1 MALLLAAST
10 SACSIIGPREQV
22 RGNMVD
28 PDALKELVP
37 GTSTRADA
45 VSLLGSPT
53 AKASFDDNRWIYI
66 GEVTQPRIASTQ
78 AVMRQQVVV
87 LTFDDKGV
95 LRNVEKLNQKNS
107 LPVDV
112 VARTTPTPG
121 GQAGFFQQLFGN
133 VGRFGPGLGGLG
145 TNTGPAGGL
154 GNSTP
159 LGSAP

>member
-1 MALLLAAST
+1 MACAALLIAVSA

-28 PDALKELVP
+28 LDSLKELVP

-45 VSLLGSPT
+45 AALLGSPT
-53 AKASFDDNRWIYI
+53 TKASFDDNRWIYI
-66 GEVTQPRIASTQ
+66 GEVTQPRIAMTQ
-78 AVMRQQVVV
+78 VVMKQQVVV

-95 LRNVEKLNQKNS
+95 LRSVKRLNDDNS

-121 GQAGFFQQLFGN
+121 GEAGFFQQLFGN
-133 VGRFGPGLGGLG
+133 IGRFGPGIGALGS
-145 TNTGPAGGL
+145 NAGPAGTLMGT
-154 GNSTP
+154 TP
-159 LGSAP
+159 